1 MPDIRSVTADFAVAP
16 QITPQDLA
24 ELAAAGFRRV
34 ISNRPDAEVPP
45 DLSSA
50 AMSAAAKAAGL
61 DYVHVP
67 IVGMPG
73 AAQVETI
80 FAAVQSADGP
90 VLAYCRSGTRSIT
103 AWAIGQAVHG
113 GAPPE
118 HLITLGRDAGYDLSG
133 VLG

>member
-1 MPDIRSVTADFAVAP
+1 MPDIRSVTPDFAVAP
-16 QITPQDLA
+16 QISPQDFA
-24 ELAAAGFRRV
+24 GLAAAGFKRV

-50 AMSAAAKAAGL
+50 VMAAAAKAAGL

-67 IVGMPG
+67 IVGMPS
-73 AAQVETI
+73 AAAVETV
-80 FAAVQSADGP
+80 FAAVQSANGP

-103 AWAIGQAVHG
+103 AWAIGQVELG
-113 GAPPE
+113 GAAPE
-118 HLITLGRDAGYDLSG
+118 ALIASGREAGYDLSG

>member
-16 QITPQDLA
+16 QIRPQDLV
-24 ELAAAGFRRV
+24 ELAAAGFSCV
-34 ISNRPDAEVPP
+34 ICNRPDAEVPP

-50 AMSAAAKAAGL
+50 AMAAAAKAAGL

-67 IVGMPG
+67 IVGMPSPT
-73 AAQVETI
+73 QVETM
-80 FAAVQSADGP
+80 FAAVEGADGS

-103 AWAIGQAVHG
+103 AWAMGQAIHG
-113 GAPPE
+113 GATPDA
-118 HLITLGRDAGYDLSG
+118 LITLGRDAGYDLSG